1 MLMHPTEQRLVALGL
16 AGMAKALEE
25 QRRQP
30 DVASLTF
37 EERLGLLVDRE
48 AIERE
53 NKRLVSRLKFAGFRQ
68 NAVVEDIDMK
78 VARGLDKPL
87 LARLVAGDW
96 ISQHQNLIIVGK
108 TGLGK
113 SWLACAL
120 AHKAC
125 RDDRSVLYYRAPR
138 LFDALTLA
146 RGDGRHARLLKSIA
160 RAQLL
165 ILDDWGLANLTPD
178 QGRDLLEIL
187 DDRQGRGSTIVTSQI
202 DVKHWHEMIAN
213 PTVADAIL
221 DRLVHNAHR
230 LNLAGESMRKEASK
244 RAALDAKQP
253 S

>member
-1 MLMHPTEQRLVALGL
+1 MLTHPTEQRLISLGL
-16 AGMAKALEE
+16 SGMAKAFEE
-25 QRRQP
+25 QRRLP
-30 DVASLTF
+30 DVAVLSF
-37 EERLGLLVDRE
+37 DERLALLVDRE

-53 NKRLVSRLKFAGFRQ
+53 NKRLGSRLKFAGLRQ
-68 NAVVEDIDMK
+68 NAVIEDVDMK
-78 VARGLDKPL
+78 AARGLDKAL
-87 LARLVAGDW
+87 FAKLAAGDW
-96 ISQHQNLIIVGK
+96 IDRRENLLIVGK

-125 RDDRSVLYYRAPR
+125 RDDRSVLYHRVPR
-138 LFDALTLA
+138 LFDALALA

-160 RAQLL
+160 RTELL
-165 ILDDWGLANLTPD
+165 ILDDWGLATVSAD

-187 DDRQGRGSTIVTSQI
+187 DDRQGRGSTIVTSQV

-230 LNLAGESMRKEASK
+230 LNLAGDSLRKAASK
-244 RAALDAKQP
+244 RSPA
-253 S
+253 